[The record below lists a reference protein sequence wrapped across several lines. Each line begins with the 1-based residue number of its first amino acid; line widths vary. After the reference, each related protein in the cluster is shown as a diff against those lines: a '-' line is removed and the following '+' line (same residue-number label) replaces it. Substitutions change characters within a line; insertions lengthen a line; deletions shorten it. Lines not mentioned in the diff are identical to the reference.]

1 MDILCVSETWLLP
14 TMQSRLMNI
23 SGYSVYRCD
32 GGRGG
37 GVCIYVK
44 TIFNVTVL
52 STKFGEIT
60 LS

>member
-14 TMQSRLMNI
+14 TIQSRFINMP
-23 SGYSVYRCD
+23 GYSVYRCD

-44 TIFNVTVL
+44 DVFNVTIL
-52 STKFGEIT
+52 STNLENPP
-60 LS
+60 